1 MSLLD
6 KILPPDII
14 YLRLLK
20 NKIIVRDV
28 RTGREIEKKADVP
41 FSNDRLIIAE
51 FEPLETILRTALNEV
66 QNKKGKVSLRN
77 MKMVIQVMD
86 ETIIEMTSTEKRAY
100 RDTASFC
107 GARMVWLE
115 PSQNILTDDFV
126 INNFDAQFRIHH

>member
-28 RTGREIEKKADVP
+28 RTGREIEKKRDVP

-51 FEPLETILRTALNEV
+51 FEPIEELFRTAINEV
-66 QNKKGKVSLRN
+66 LNKKNKYISKSIN
-77 MKMVIQVMD
+77 MVIQVMD
-86 ETIIEMTSTEKRAY
+86 ETITEMTSIEKRTY
-100 RDTASFC
+100 RDLGEHC

-115 PSQNILTDDFV
+115 PSQNILTDDFI
-126 INNFDAQFRIHH
+126 INNFDTQFRIHH